1 MKKYL
6 ALLLTL
12 VLVIAVSVMAVSA
25 TTEDIDFSAGGT
37 VSAVCPHCGGE
48 EKVAWLPLTNA
59 LVTEWATDYTKATGT
74 HYYLSEDTVTLTK
87 NIVIGQGETLCL
99 HLNGKSLT
107 RGAGARAFN
116 VSGTLNLMD
125 HAANEG
131 VITCVGTK
139 TSGGCVVR
147 VSAAGAT
154 FNMRGGTLEMRIGT
168 TDNSSHAGNGGCV
181 WVVEKGN
188 FNLYGGVIKDGL
200 SRDGGNVYIRANA
213 KFTMTGGA
221 ILNGRTLDTTY
232 TYTSDGMTN
241 GLNGGNVYLAEGAQ
255 FTMTGGTI
263 GTLKADGTCE
273 NGGTAVTYGGNI
285 FSDGA
290 IVSISGGTIAGGS
303 SGKCG
308 GNIYLASGAVFE
320 MCGGIV
326 DGGFATNYG
335 GNIYGKSATIKIVDD
350 GDASTAAP
358 VVSNGEVTADNK
370 GGGNIMADAGTL
382 TITNAIISGG
392 KAQYGG
398 SIYCSGSMTA
408 NINAEISG
416 GHALERGGNIY
427 TSSIGTKVNITGGT
441 ISDGICNYN
450 GGNIYA
456 NHGYITISGGVIS
469 GGKGKGGGNIYGN
482 VGNAD
487 ATEYPSTLNNYVKID
502 DDGNAAT
509 PLPVITGGIAT
520 ESDRAGGNILSK
532 GILHIGNCV
541 IKDGVSPESGK
552 DIMLTNSGKLTVF
565 ADFAGECGVDF
576 FLNHMPVDANGEYL
590 DATLD
595 VCEGPFTG
603 KLYWDAD
610 PDRPY
615 LFGKEGDTKLYL
627 TAAALVNKDGTYTF
641 YKSNE
646 ELVAA
651 DSSNAVAIRPV
662 AGELKLTGG
671 NYVVDLYGRDVNIT
685 GTGNV
690 TCYDSANSDFK
701 TNGTA
706 TFNGPVLQNTTKGTV
721 AGSEYYTTNDNGSYA
736 FHLLDMRLTSVAVRP
751 SNTGI
756 YYQGVWLCDETLAER
771 IKTFGVAVS
780 LIGLPKENF
789 KTSNGNLYT
798 VYDQSEF
805 VVGSERT
812 GVLVSNILSENA
824 DNNFRSRKPVYAAA
838 YIEFKDG
845 SVAITDDNIAYS
857 FYDAAT
863 IVSQNPETFAT
874 SIQPMGNLQKTWN
887 LNWGLEFNVDPDV
900 LQLQSVYAGKSVYHG
915 ELHDHSKSGKNADG
929 KLTPNQWKIGLK
941 QKKMD
946 FAALVDH
953 RQIEHMF
960 ADFWDP
966 TIFIGGSE
974 AAAMISDL
982 PSGKNKIHINML
994 FAESEGY
1001 VNTVQSFAPFK
1012 YKNGYF
1018 SYPYDSN
1025 AISRDQ
1031 VRELIGLIKEN
1042 GGMFVQ
1048 VHPKSS
1054 GYIDSEDP
1062 LDYWFEDWTGLEVFY
1077 GYSGYAPNQSIN
1089 VKNYQLWTD
1098 LLALGK
1104 RIWATAGC
1112 DQHAAP
1118 QTTALTTIYADAR
1131 NATAW
1136 MNEAKKGNLVC
1147 GPVGIRMTIGDTP
1160 MGSQTS
1166 FEGKRLVVS
1175 VGDIHNV
1182 AYYEDHTYRF
1192 DILSDTGVVYSQE
1205 FDQDTTTYYGMDAD
1219 PNVKFYRVEIF
1230 DVTTDTRIAIGN
1242 PIWNEAFYD

>member
-37 VSAVCPHCGGE
+37 VSAVCPHCGGDNE
-48 EKVAWLPLTNA
+48 VQWLPLTQE
-59 LVTEWATDYTKATGT
+59 LVNGWYDSSSKTHDYSLAEGT
-74 HYYLSEDTVTLTK
+74 HYYLSEESIKFTRAMS
-87 NIVIGQGETLCL
+87 IGAKETLCL
-99 HLNGKSLT
+99 HLNGKTVT
-107 RGAGARAFN
+107 RAGARAF
-116 VSGTLNLMD
+116 SIDGTLNLMD

-131 VITCVGTK
+131 LVTCLASNS
-139 TSGGCVVR
+139 SGGSVIR
-147 VSAAGAT
+147 VNGSNGV
-154 FNMRGGTLEMRIGT
+154 FNMRGGTLELRVNTAKDTESMG
-168 TDNSSHAGNGGCV
+168 GNGGCV
-181 WVVEKGN
+181 WLKDSSK
-188 FNLYGGVIKDGL
+188 FNMYGGIIKDGIAG
-200 SRDGGNVYIRANA
+200 DGGNVYLCA
-213 KFTMTGGA
+213 K
-221 ILNGRTLDTTY
+221 
-232 TYTSDGMTN
+232 
-241 GLNGGNVYLAEGAQ
+241 AQ
-255 FTMTGGTI
+255 FKMYGGTI
-263 GTLKADGTCE
+263 KDGKT
-273 NGGTAVTYGGNI
+273 GDKFYKTDDSLTDTQY
-285 FSDGA
+285 
-290 IVSISGGTIAGGS
+290 
-303 SGKCG
+303 G

-320 MCGGIV
+320 MYGGVV
-326 DGGFATNYG
+326 DGGFAANYG

-398 SIYCSGSMTA
+398 SIYCSGTMTA

-456 NHGYITISGGVIS
+456 NHGYINISGGVVS

-487 ATEYPSTLNNYVKID
+487 ATEYPSTLKNYVKID

-671 NYVVDLYGRDVNIT
+671 NYVVDLCGRDVNIT

-721 AGSEYYTTNDNGSYA
+721 AGGEYYTTNDNGSYA

-756 YYQGVWLCDETLAER
+756 YYQGVWLCDETLAEQ

-812 GVLVSNILSENA
+812 GVLISNILSENA

-857 FYDAAT
+857 FYDTAT

-874 SIQPMGNLQKTWN
+874 SIQPMGNLQEKWN
-887 LNWGLEFNVDPDV
+887 LNWGLEFDVDPDV

-941 QKKMD
+941 QKNMD

-994 FAESEGY
+994 FAEADGY
-1001 VNTVQSFAPFK
+1001 VNTVQSFAPFR
-1012 YKNGYF
+1012 YKDGYF

-1025 AISRDQ
+1025 AISREQ

-1147 GPVGIRMTIGDTP
+1147 GPVGIRMTIGDAP

-1166 FEGKRLVVS
+1166 FEGKRLVLS
-1175 VGDIHNV
+1175 VGDIHDV

-1219 PNVKFYRVEIF
+1219 PNVKFYRVEIY

>member
-12 VLVIAVSVMAVSA
+12 VLVVAVSVMAVSA
-25 TTEDIDFSAGGT
+25 ATGDIDFSAGGT

-48 EKVAWLPLTNA
+48 KVDWLPLTKTQIDTWDGNYSTA
-59 LVTEWATDYTKATGT
+59 NGT
-74 HYYLSEDTVTLTK
+74 HYYVAEESITFGKTLS
-87 NIVIGQGETLCL
+87 IGKSESLCL
-99 HLNGKSLT
+99 HLNGKTVT
-107 RGAGARAFN
+107 RGNSARAF
-116 VSGTLNLMD
+116 SMDGTLNLLD
-125 HAANEG
+125 HAANTG
-131 VITCVGTK
+131 LVTCMASNS
-139 TSGGCVVR
+139 SGGSVVR
-147 VSAAGAT
+147 INSSTGV
-154 FNMRGGTLEMRIGT
+154 FNMRGGTLEMRNNPEVT
-168 TDNSSHAGNGGCV
+168 TKSMGGNGGCV
-181 WVVEKGN
+181 WVAGSGK
-188 FNLYGGVIKDGL
+188 FNMYGGIIKDGIAG
-200 SRDGGNVYIRANA
+200 DGGNVYLSSSAQF
-213 KFTMTGGA
+213 KMYGGM
-221 ILNGRTLDTTY
+221 IKDGK
-232 TYTSDGMTN
+232 TSDKFHSTTD
-241 GLNGGNVYLAEGAQ
+241 GLTDTQY
-255 FTMTGGTI
+255 
-263 GTLKADGTCE
+263 
-273 NGGTAVTYGGNI
+273 
-285 FSDGA
+285 
-290 IVSISGGTIAGGS
+290 
-303 SGKCG
+303 G
-308 GNIYLASGAVFE
+308 GNIYLASSAVFE
-320 MCGGIV
+320 MYGGIV
-326 DGGFATNYG
+326 DGGFAANYG

-370 GGGNIMADAGTL
+370 GGGNILADAGTL
-382 TITNAIISGG
+382 TITNAKISGG

-398 SIYCSGSMTA
+398 SIYCSGSNTA

-427 TSSIGTKVNITGGT
+427 TSSLTTKLNITGGT
-441 ISDGICNYN
+441 ISGGICNYN

-456 NHGYITISGGVIS
+456 NHGYISITGGVIS
-469 GGKGKGGGNIYGN
+469 GGKGKGGGNIYCN
-482 VGNAD
+482 VGNANVTD
-487 ATEYPSTLNNYVKID
+487 YPSTLNNYVKID

-509 PLPVITGGIAT
+509 PLPVISGGIAT
-520 ESDRAGGNILSK
+520 ESDRAGGNILSA
-532 GILHIGNCV
+532 GILHIGNCI
-541 IKDGVSPESGK
+541 IKDGVAPESGK
-552 DIMLTNSGKLTVF
+552 DIMLTNSAKLKVF

-576 FLNHMPVDANGEYL
+576 FLNHMPVEANGEYL

-595 VCEGPFTG
+595 TCEGPFAG

-615 LFGKEGDTKLYL
+615 LFGKEGDTKLYV

-671 NYVVDLYGRDVNIT
+671 NYVVDLCGRDVNIT

-690 TCYDSANSDFK
+690 SCYDSANSDFK

-706 TFNGPVLQNTTKGTV
+706 TFDGPVLQNTANATV
-721 AGSEYYTTNDNGSYA
+721 AGAEYYTTNDNGAYA

-756 YYQGVWLCDETLAER
+756 YYQGVWLCDEALADK
-771 IKTFGVAVS
+771 IDTFGVAVS
-780 LIGLPKENF
+780 LVDLPDADF
-789 KTSNGNLYT
+789 RDDQATLYT
-798 VYDQSEF
+798 QFTKSEF
-805 VVGSERT
+805 VVGSERS
-812 GVLVSNILSENA
+812 GVLIKDILEEGA
-824 DNNFRSRKPVYAAA
+824 TNNTSRSKRDIYAAA
-838 YIEFKDG
+838 YIVFKDG

-857 FYDAAT
+857 LYDAAT
-863 IVSQNPETFAT
+863 IVAQNPETFAT
-874 SIQPMGNLQKTWN
+874 SVQAMRELQEKWKVN
-887 LNWGLEFNVDPDV
+887 WKLNFEVDPDV
-900 LQLQSVYAGKSVYHG
+900 LQLQTVYAGKSVYHG

-941 QKKMD
+941 QKNMD

-994 FAESEGY
+994 FAEADGY

-1012 YKNGYF
+1012 YKDGYF

-1025 AISRDQ
+1025 AISREQ
-1031 VRELIGLIKEN
+1031 VQELIGLIKQN

-1054 GYIDSEDP
+1054 GYIDSENP

-1077 GYSGYAPNQSIN
+1077 GYSGYAPKQ
-1089 VKNYQLWTD
+1089 VATGMNYTLWTD

-1104 RIWATAGC
+1104 RVWATAGC
-1112 DQHAAP
+1112 DQHKAP

-1147 GPVGIRMTIGDTP
+1147 GPVGIRMSIGNTP

-1166 FEGKRLVVS
+1166 FEGKRLALS
-1175 VGDIHNV
+1175 VGDIHDV

-1192 DILSDTGVVYSQE
+1192 DVLSDTGVVYSQE